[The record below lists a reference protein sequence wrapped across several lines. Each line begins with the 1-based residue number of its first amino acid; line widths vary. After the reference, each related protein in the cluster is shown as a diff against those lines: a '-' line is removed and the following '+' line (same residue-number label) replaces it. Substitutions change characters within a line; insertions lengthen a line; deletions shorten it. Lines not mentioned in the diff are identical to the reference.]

1 MKSKSL
7 SEKLEKILGLES
19 PPIAVKII
27 KSEDPMPKITESLEK
42 LSKKAIIAV
51 RDKKFTS
58 STVSRRMGIWE
69 KLTYLRL

>member
-42 LSKKAIIAV
+42 LSKKAMIAV
-51 RDKKFTS
+51 RDKK
-58 STVSRRMGIWE
+58 VY
-69 KLTYLRL
+69 KLYCK

>member
-27 KSEDPMPKITESLEK
+27 KSEYPMPEITESLEK
-42 LSKKAIIAV
+42 LSKKAMIAV
-51 RDKKFTS
+51 RNKK
-58 STVSRRMGIWE
+58 VY
-69 KLTYLRL
+69 KLYCK